1 MQKLPTGR
9 KKMTRRKVNQQ
20 LLLSIALK
28 MAPKEIPSVD
38 SFIKS
43 SAVKHMGMFNIYEQD
58 DRYFMEVPDEML
70 GRDILVF
77 VSLVKGSAQEAR
89 GRNDMFG
96 FGGDALFNKVIRFDK
111 GPKNKLFLE
120 EPIFT
125 TSMPDEKSDMRGAV
139 EASSMMPLVA
149 GFDVKAKTD
158 HSVLVDITDMY
169 KRITLIFR

>member
-1 MQKLPTGR
+1 MVGQYAEAAADR
-9 KKMTRRKVNQQ
+9 KKKNDKKKGQQPTAVVDSSKMT
-20 LLLSIALK
+20 
-28 MAPKEIPSVD
+28 PKGIPSVD

-58 DRYFMEVPDEML
+58 DRYFMEVPDEIL

-125 TSMPDEKSDMRGAV
+125 TSMPDEKSDMRELWRHPV
-139 EASSMMPLVA
+139 
-149 GFDVKAKTD
+149 
-158 HSVLVDITDMY
+158 
-169 KRITLIFR
+169 